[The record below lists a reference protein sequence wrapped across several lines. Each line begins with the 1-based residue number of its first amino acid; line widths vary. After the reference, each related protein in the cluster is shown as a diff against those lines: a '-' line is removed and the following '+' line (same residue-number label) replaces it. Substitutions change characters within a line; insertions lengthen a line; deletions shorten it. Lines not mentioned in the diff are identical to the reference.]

1 MIARRLSSEAIKGN
15 IEEGLPIPMCI
26 AGLSRET
33 KPVRV
38 IVEDITAAAERIID
52 TSTKL
57 KA

>member
-1 MIARRLSSEAIKGN
+1 MIARRLSSKVIKGN
-15 IEEGLPIPMCI
+15 IKEDLPVAMGLAGLPK
-26 AGLSRET
+26 ET

-38 IVEDITAAAERIID
+38 IVEDITTAAERRPD